1 MPMTSHTGSAPDGT
15 TVTAAR
21 NIAKELPA
29 GDIKIDGVTIPLPPQ
44 IAALLRDALASYAAG
59 KSVGLVVRDSEM
71 TPNEAAEFLNVS
83 RGTVTRLIDEG
94 VLPVRIVG
102 THKRIP
108 TAVVEAYDAK
118 QRARSEAALTEL
130 VRPSQEMGLYD
141 VDQRMP
147 PREQATPDK

>member
-1 MPMTSHTGSAPDGT
+1 MSMTTRATSAPDGS
-15 TVTAAR
+15 TVTASRA
-21 NIAKELPA
+21 IADELPD
-29 GDIKIDGVTIPLPPQ
+29 GDIKIEGVAIPLPPQ

-59 KSVGLVVRDSEM
+59 KSIGLVVRDNEM
-71 TPNEAAEFLNVS
+71 TPNEAAEYLNVS

-108 TAVVEAYDAK
+108 TAAVEAYDVK
-118 QRARSEAALTEL
+118 QRAQSEAALTEL
-130 VRPSQEMGLYD
+130 VRLSQEMGLYD
-141 VDQRMP
+141 MDQRMP